1 MAQAKNTNRLIRRLS
16 GTAGFSLTEVLVA
29 STLMLVML
37 AAVYGIWFGL
47 QRTYSFVDEDMKA
60 QSEARSAL
68 NEMVELIR
76 TAREPDFAVAEELDL
91 VIVRAEPN
99 LLIVWSDVDRDP
111 YHDLE
116 LVRYRVDYD
125 PEVRTLYRDVSQ
137 TGDPTFATG
146 TTTRLVGNW
155 VSNDADEGDWLY
167 SYTAMNGTTLDMT
180 EALPGDPPHVAD
192 PTQIR
197 EVEILL
203 LVDVVVGKSP
213 EHHELTSV
221 VQPRNLRTY

>member
-1 MAQAKNTNRLIRRLS
+1 MAQATKLRRLIRRIS

-29 STLMLVML
+29 SVLMLVVL

-60 QSEARSAL
+60 QAEARSAL

-76 TAREPDFAVAEELDL
+76 TAREPDVAVADNLDL

-99 LLIVWSDVDRDP
+99 LMILWSDVDRDP

-116 LVRYRVDYD
+116 LIRYRVDSD
-125 PEVRTLYRDVSQ
+125 PDERTLYRDVSQ
-137 TGDPTFATG
+137 TGDLTFSTG
-146 TTTRLVGNW
+146 TTTRLVGHW
-155 VSNDADEGDWLY
+155 ISNDDEEGNWLY
-167 SYTAMNGTTLDMT
+167 KYRGMNGTALAMT
-180 EALPGDPPHVAD
+180 EEVVGDPSHVED

-213 EHHELTSV
+213 EHHELVSL

>member
-1 MAQAKNTNRLIRRLS
+1 MARAKMLHRLTRRLS
-16 GTAGFSLTEVLVA
+16 GTEGFSLTEVLVA

-37 AAVYGIWFGL
+37 AAIYAIWFGL

-60 QSEARSAL
+60 QSEARAAL

-76 TAREPDFAVAEELDL
+76 TAREPDGIPEPLDL

-99 LLIVWSDVDRDP
+99 LIIVWSDVDRDP
-111 YHDLE
+111 GHDLE
-116 LVRYRVDYD
+116 LVRYRVD
-125 PEVRTLYRDVSQ
+125 PEERTLYRDVSQ
-137 TGDPTFATG
+137 TGDDSFATG
-146 TTTRLVGNW
+146 TTTRLVGHW
-155 VSNDADEGDWLY
+155 VSNNDEEDNWLY
-167 SYTAMNGTTLDMT
+167 TYRTMNGTTPAMT
-180 EALPGDPPHVAD
+180 EGTVDDPTHVED

-197 EVEILL
+197 EVQILL

-213 EHHELTSV
+213 EHHELVSV